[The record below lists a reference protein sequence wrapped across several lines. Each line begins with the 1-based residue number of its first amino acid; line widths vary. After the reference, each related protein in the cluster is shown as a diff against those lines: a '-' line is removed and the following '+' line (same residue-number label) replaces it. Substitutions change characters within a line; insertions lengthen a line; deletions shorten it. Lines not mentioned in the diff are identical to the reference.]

1 MKKALLVI
9 FLLFSF
15 HSYGA
20 GDKIDIPTINGHA
33 SLKIPSG
40 LQPGQILRIKGKGFP
55 KLGKVSRGD
64 QLVKVQVDVPK
75 SLSKEEK
82 RIIKDYYEIEK
93 DKDVKF
99 EKFED

>member
-1 MKKALLVI
+1 MWKTRRTGKR
-9 FLLFSF
+9 
-15 HSYGA
+15 
-20 GDKIDIPTINGHA
+20 
-33 SLKIPSG
+33 
-40 LQPGQILRIKGKGFP
+40 LRIKGKGFP

-75 SLSKEEK
+75 SLSKEEN